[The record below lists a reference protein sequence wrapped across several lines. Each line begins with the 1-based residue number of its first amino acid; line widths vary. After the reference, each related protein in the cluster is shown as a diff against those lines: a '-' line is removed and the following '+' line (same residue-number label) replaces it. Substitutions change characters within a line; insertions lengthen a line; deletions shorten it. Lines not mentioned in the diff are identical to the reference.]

1 MKKILFLFTLSVV
14 IILFYVYGYKKTHEY
29 NLGIMTTSKEYL
41 RDVNVLLVPQGR
53 MDHNYLN
60 YSNGMWLRCETNWP
74 VPQEI
79 QICFRDQDGKKH
91 KLQTTLN
98 LSESFKGDV
107 VIIIH
112 QSSKGYELKKVVGK
126 LRELDMDKL

>member
-1 MKKILFLFTLSVV
+1 M
-14 IILFYVYGYKKTHEY
+14 LFYGCKKTHEY

-41 RDVNVLLVPQGR
+41 RDVNVLLVPQGK
-53 MDHNYLN
+53 MGATYLN
-60 YSNGMWLRCETNWP
+60 YSNGKWLRCEINWP

-126 LRELDMDKL
+126 LCELDMDKL

>member
-1 MKKILFLFTLSVV
+1 MKKILFQFTLSVV
-14 IILFYVYGYKKTHEY
+14 IMLFYGCKKTHEY

-41 RDVNVLLVPQGR
+41 RDVNVLLVPQGK
-53 MDHNYLN
+53 MGATDLN
-60 YSNGMWLRCETNWP
+60 YSNGKWLRHEINWP

>member
-1 MKKILFLFTLSVV
+1 MKKILFQFTLSVV
-14 IILFYVYGYKKTHEY
+14 IMLFYGCKKTHEY

-53 MDHNYLN
+53 MDSNYLN
-60 YSNGMWLRCETNWP
+60 YSNGMWLRYEIYWP

>member
-1 MKKILFLFTLSVV
+1 MKKILFQFTLSVV
-14 IILFYVYGYKKTHEY
+14 IMLFYGCQKTHEY

-41 RDVNVLLVPQGR
+41 RDVNVLLVPQGK
-53 MDHNYLN
+53 MGATDLN
-60 YSNGMWLRCETNWP
+60 YSNGKWLRHEIHWP

-126 LRELDMDKL
+126 LGELDMDKL